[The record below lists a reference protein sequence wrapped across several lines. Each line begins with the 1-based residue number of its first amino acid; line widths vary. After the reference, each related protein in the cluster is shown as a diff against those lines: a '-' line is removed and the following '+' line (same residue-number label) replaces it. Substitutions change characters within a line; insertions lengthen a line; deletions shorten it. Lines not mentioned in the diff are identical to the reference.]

1 MQAVRLP
8 PGHGGGVG
16 GVGVGGVGE
25 APQFLPQFTTHC
37 LYAVGSDGHCAI
49 QAVRFPPGHGGG
61 ATASVTVD
69 LGCNGAGQLFFASV
83 QSSACVTFFLSALLH
98 ENPVQ
103 QNSFMFK
110 ACLQVNLEV
119 PVPQLVAVLTAD
131 ILQFA

>member
-1 MQAVRLP
+1 MRTEVRTILVESLILRVTPHPGSVARCVLLILCAWCPTKKSMQPTAKSA
-8 PGHGGGVG
+8 H
-16 GVGVGGVGE
+16 
-25 APQFLPQFTTHC
+25 
-37 LYAVGSDGHCAI
+37 GSDAS
-49 QAVRFPPGHGGG
+49 AAPG
-61 ATASVTVD
+61 SR